1 MSRRVERINGLLRQ
15 EISQLLAREIK
26 DPRLGGV
33 ISITQVQT
41 ASDLRS
47 ARVLVSVMG
56 DRETRETALDG
67 IQSAAAFLRRE
78 LRDRLKLRYVPF
90 LKFALDDSMENADAL
105 LRLMDRLRAEPVDP
119 DPSPAARYRP
129 LPQPARI
136 CSLQRPPILSARRLV
151 SYAPQPQK
159 RRPVAE
165 RLSEFLQA
173 GRDDFDGILA
183 AGKAHRRPRPESR
196 PLRYDGSLG
205 PGRLAGLLRPSHP
218 TDGLIGG
225 RGETLPN
232 GNAPWRG
239 KYHL

>member
-119 DPSPAARYRP
+119 APSP
-129 LPQPARI
+129 QP
-136 CSLQRPPILSARRLV
+136 
-151 SYAPQPQK
+151 
-159 RRPVAE
+159 
-165 RLSEFLQA
+165 
-173 GRDDFDGILA
+173 DTD
-183 AGKAHRRPRPESR
+183 RPRSPQESAPYNG
-196 PLRYDGSLG
+196 PLSFP
-205 PGRLAGLLRPSHP
+205 PGG
-218 TDGLIGG
+218 
-225 RGETLPN
+225 
-232 GNAPWRG
+232 
-239 KYHL
+239 

>member
-56 DRETRETALDG
+56 DQETRETALDG

-105 LRLMDRLRAEPVDP
+105 LRLMDRLHAEPVEP
-119 DPSPAARYRP
+119 APSPQSDTANPRSPQESAPYNGP
-129 LPQPARI
+129 L
-136 CSLQRPPILSARRLV
+136 SFPP
-151 SYAPQPQK
+151 
-159 RRPVAE
+159 
-165 RLSEFLQA
+165 
-173 GRDDFDGILA
+173 
-183 AGKAHRRPRPESR
+183 
-196 PLRYDGSLG
+196 
-205 PGRLAGLLRPSHP
+205 
-218 TDGLIGG
+218 GG
-225 RGETLPN
+225 
-232 GNAPWRG
+232 
-239 KYHL
+239 

>member
-56 DRETRETALDG
+56 DQETRETALDG

-105 LRLMDRLRAEPVDP
+105 LRLMDRLRAEPVAP
-119 DPSPAARYRP
+119 APSPQPDNASPRSPQESAPYNGP
-129 LPQPARI
+129 L
-136 CSLQRPPILSARRLV
+136 SFPP
-151 SYAPQPQK
+151 
-159 RRPVAE
+159 
-165 RLSEFLQA
+165 
-173 GRDDFDGILA
+173 
-183 AGKAHRRPRPESR
+183 
-196 PLRYDGSLG
+196 
-205 PGRLAGLLRPSHP
+205 
-218 TDGLIGG
+218 GG
-225 RGETLPN
+225 
-232 GNAPWRG
+232 
-239 KYHL
+239 